1 MCQMQTPSKMVQGQ
15 SADPCHYEILSFGR
29 FRLDPVKHVLCDDG
43 KPLRLGSR
51 ALEILIALVE
61 RSGQVVSKNEL
72 LARVWPKSVVQ
83 ESTLRVHIAALRKA
97 LGDDEHG
104 TRYVENFSGRGYRFV
119 AHVMRLQESLSLETP
134 QGTPY
139 PASTSEATCTGN
151 LPVYLSRIV
160 GRAQIIA
167 TLAARTPQRRFV
179 TIVGAGG
186 IGKTTVATAVAEK
199 LAGTYE
205 HGVRFVDLSLVNDVR
220 QLPGTLAS
228 VLDLAP
234 VPDDALPGVLA
245 FLKNKSMLL
254 VLDNCEHVVEAA
266 AAIAE
271 RVLQSAP
278 GLHLLATSR
287 EPLRAESEYIHRLSP
302 LETPAPSALM
312 TLPEALRFPA
322 IELFLDRALASL
334 DSFELHDSD
343 ITLVAQICSRLEGN
357 PLAIEL
363 AAARVDLFGVRGV
376 AARLDDCLE
385 LLTRGRR
392 TALPRHKSLRATLD
406 WSYGLLSPVEQVVLR
421 RLAVFSGCFDM
432 ESAHA
437 IGRDEHIRIDDVADT
452 LTNLVAKSLLTT
464 DTTGEQLLYRL
475 PDTIR
480 AYALEKLQDSNELT
494 KTDKQ
499 QPESWSGSEAAA

>member
-1 MCQMQTPSKMVQGQ
+1 
-15 SADPCHYEILSFGR
+15 
-29 FRLDPVKHVLCDDG
+29 
-43 KPLRLGSR
+43 
-51 ALEILIALVE
+51 
-61 RSGQVVSKNEL
+61 
-72 LARVWPKSVVQ
+72 
-83 ESTLRVHIAALRKA
+83 
-97 LGDDEHG
+97 
-104 TRYVENFSGRGYRFV
+104 
-119 AHVMRLQESLSLETP
+119 
-134 QGTPY
+134 
-139 PASTSEATCTGN
+139 
-151 LPVYLSRIV
+151 
-160 GRAQIIA
+160 
-167 TLAARTPQRRFV
+167 
-179 TIVGAGG
+179 
-186 IGKTTVATAVAEK
+186 
-199 LAGTYE
+199 
-205 HGVRFVDLSLVNDVR
+205 
-220 QLPGTLAS
+220 

-266 AAIAE
+266 AGIAE

-322 IELFLDRALASL
+322 IELFLERALASL
-334 DSFELHDSD
+334 DSFELHDHD
-343 ITLVAQICSRLEGN
+343 IPLVAQICSRLEGN

-406 WSYGLLSPVEQVVLR
+406 WSYGLLSPVEQVMLR
-421 RLAVFSGCFDM
+421 RVAVFSGYFDL

-437 IGRDEHIRIDDVADT
+437 VGPDEHVRTDDVADT

-464 DTTGEQLLYRL
+464 DTAGEQLLYRV

-480 AYALEKLQDSNELT
+480 AYALEKLQGSNELI

-499 QPESWSGSEAAA
+499 QPETWGGSEAAA